1 LSTKPEQ
8 HNDADLRSLRCSLE
22 GLSQIEI
29 AHQLQE
35 AIMMVD
41 VLHQSRHID
50 KLITAFRT
58 AVGNYGTLD
67 KEATSHNGV
76 FVVFRLA

>member
-1 LSTKPEQ
+1 MQSRGTKSNRNST
-8 HNDADLRSLRCSLE
+8 SITGS
-22 GLSQIEI
+22 
-29 AHQLQE
+29 
-35 AIMMVD
+35 IMMVD